1 MKQGKSELPILI
13 DGLTILVLIRWWYTP
28 ELRPTFDNPY
38 GEPYDFTYEIIWHNA
53 PEEIKEEQLMGE
65 FDKIII
71 FEIMEF
77 FNP

>member
-13 DGLTILVLIRWWYTP
+13 DGETILVLIRWWYTP

-53 PEEIKEEQLMGE
+53 PQDITEEQLMDE
-65 FDKIII
+65 IDKISI

>member
-1 MKQGKSELPILI
+1 MKRGKAELPILI
-13 DGLTILVLIRWWYTP
+13 QGVTVLAIIRWWYNP
-28 ELRPTFDNPY
+28 ELPPSPIYPY

>member
-1 MKQGKSELPILI
+1 MKQGKAELPILI
-13 DGLTILVLIRWWYTP
+13 DGETILVLIRWWYTP

-53 PEEIKEEQLMGE
+53 PENVSEEELMNEI
-65 FDKIII
+65 DKISI

>member
-13 DGLTILVLIRWWYTP
+13 DGETILVLIRWWYSP

-53 PEEIKEEQLMGE
+53 PQDITEEQLMDE
-65 FDKIII
+65 IDKISI

>member
-1 MKQGKSELPILI
+1 MKQGKTELPILI
-13 DGLTILVLIRWWYTP
+13 DGETILVLIRWWYTP
-28 ELRPTFDNPY
+28 ELRPTFDCPY

-53 PEEIKEEQLMGE
+53 PEGISEENLMAEI
-65 FDKIII
+65 DKISI

>member
-13 DGLTILVLIRWWYTP
+13 DGETILVLIRWWYSP

-53 PEEIKEEQLMGE
+53 PQEITEEQLMDE
-65 FDKIII
+65 IDKISI